1 MCSLN
6 SRNPSSLLWMAL
18 ELVRFSY
25 RRSGAV
31 LGRKIKIK
39 NGLNS
44 KALAQQLQL
53 SVIQSLPPPPPL
65 SSRLLPGSA
74 YSQRTTICWRNNVKS
89 SDLVLDL
96 KGRLLSTL
104 KGASKSHRSTL
115 NSVIILFYISF
126 FSPFQYQLQTNTY
139 KSEQRLLLKP
149 VPICE
154 IEFKKVNLSR
164 ILGSE
169 SAKRLLI
176 DCWTPTA
183 EEVILDPAKWWLN
196 YVWYIWPCKAWVN

>member
-1 MCSLN
+1 MIVIGHIPDPNILTTSL
-6 SRNPSSLLWMAL
+6 S
-18 ELVRFSY
+18 EF
-25 RRSGAV
+25 
-31 LGRKIKIK
+31 LGRKTPRQLQRIIRFLAFSAFYVSHDCFQAKQWENVQCVHWIPETHHRCCEWPWNWWDFLTGALEECLEEKIKLGKIK

-104 KGASKSHRSTL
+104 KGADKSQRSTL
-115 NSVIILFYISF
+115 NSVIILF
-126 FSPFQYQLQTNTY
+126 
-139 KSEQRLLLKP
+139 
-149 VPICE
+149 
-154 IEFKKVNLSR
+154 
-164 ILGSE
+164 
-169 SAKRLLI
+169 
-176 DCWTPTA
+176 
-183 EEVILDPAKWWLN
+183 
-196 YVWYIWPCKAWVN
+196 